1 MVFVLAFLHL
11 MLLVATL
18 AVSIMGLTALAVI
31 DGMVFLIMF
40 GVWALVLERR
50 ERPVKEVGRQA
61 VPRPAYRVK
70 NPSTII

>member
-31 DGMVFLIMF
+31 DGMVQFQSF
-40 GVWALVLERR
+40 ETYV
-50 ERPVKEVGRQA
+50 
-61 VPRPAYRVK
+61 
-70 NPSTII
+70 